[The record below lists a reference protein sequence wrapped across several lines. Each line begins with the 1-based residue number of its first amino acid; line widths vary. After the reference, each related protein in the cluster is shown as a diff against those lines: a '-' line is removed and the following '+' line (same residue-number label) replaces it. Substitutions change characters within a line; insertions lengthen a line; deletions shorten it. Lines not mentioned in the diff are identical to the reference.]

1 VPGPERARTNN
12 PELAFPEGDLGANCK
27 PTAEGEAMIQRRA
40 KRTLTAATTLV
51 GLMLLVPSSSMGET
65 LDLSLCAPDRNSFTL
80 DIDNEFLPLAPV
92 GRSWVLRGED
102 EGRTV
107 GLRITVLNATETF
120 TFDRRTS
127 VMTRVVE
134 ELEWV
139 DTNVNGVFDD
149 GNPSLIEVSLN
160 YFAQTDARTVCYF
173 GEDVDIYEDGRVVS
187 NDGSWRADR
196 LPGLAPGIFMPAAP
210 KSGMHFQQ
218 EVAPGVAEDEA
229 KIVGTGAV
237 ATPFKT
243 FDDTIRVREA
253 NPIDGDKGY
262 KAYARRVGL
271 IVDGPLSLI
280 SFTG

>member
-1 VPGPERARTNN
+1 
-12 PELAFPEGDLGANCK
+12 
-27 PTAEGEAMIQRRA
+27 MIQRRA

-51 GLMLLVPSSSMGET
+51 GLMLLVPSSSTGET
-65 LDLSLCAPDRNSFTL
+65 LDPSLCAPDRNSFTL
-80 DIDNEFLPLAPV
+80 DINNEFLPLAPV
-92 GRSWVLRGED
+92 GRSWVLLGED

-107 GLRITVLNATETF
+107 GLRITVLNDTETF
-120 TFDRRTS
+120 SFDRRTR

-149 GNPSLIEVSLN
+149 GNTSLIEVSRN
-160 YFAQTDARTVCYF
+160 YFAQTDAGTVCYF
-173 GEDVDIYEDGRVVS
+173 GEDVDIYENGRVVS
-187 NDGSWRADR
+187 DDGSWRADGR
-196 LPGLAPGIFMPAAP
+196 RGLPGLAPGIFMPAAP

-229 KIVGTGAV
+229 TIVGTGTV

-243 FDDTIRVREA
+243 FEDTIRVREA

-262 KAYARRVGL
+262 KAYARNVGL

>member
-1 VPGPERARTNN
+1 
-12 PELAFPEGDLGANCK
+12 
-27 PTAEGEAMIQRRA
+27 MIQRRA

-51 GLMLLVPSSSMGET
+51 GLMLLVPSSSTGET
-65 LDLSLCAPDRNSFTL
+65 LDPSLCAPDRNSFTL
-80 DIDNEFLPLAPV
+80 EINNEFLPLAPV

-107 GLRITVLNATETF
+107 GLRITVLNDTEPFLFSGGTMV
-120 TFDRRTS
+120 T
-127 VMTRVVE
+127 TRVVE

-149 GNPSLIEVSLN
+149 GNTSLIEVSRN
-160 YFAQTDARTVCYF
+160 YFAQTDGGTVCYF
-173 GEDVDIYEDGRVVS
+173 GEDVDIYEDGDVVS

-196 LPGLAPGIFMPAAP
+196 LPGLAPGIFMPASP
-210 KSGMHFQQ
+210 KPGMHFQQ

-229 KIVGTGAV
+229 KIVGTGTV
-237 ATPFKT
+237 ETPFET
-243 FDDTIRVREA
+243 YEETIRVREA

-262 KAYARRVGL
+262 KAYAKGVGL

-280 SFTG
+280 SFTPGNSR

>member
-1 VPGPERARTNN
+1 
-12 PELAFPEGDLGANCK
+12 
-27 PTAEGEAMIQRRA
+27 MIQRRA

-51 GLMLLVPSSSMGET
+51 GLMLLVPSSSTGET
-65 LDLSLCAPDRNSFTL
+65 LDPSLCAPDRNSFTL
-80 DIDNEFLPLAPV
+80 EINNEFLPLAPV

-107 GLRITVLNATETF
+107 GLRITVLNDTEEF
-120 TFDRRTS
+120 SFGRRTR
-127 VMTRVVE
+127 VTTRVVE

-149 GNPSLIEVSLN
+149 GNASLIEISRN
-160 YFAQTDARTVCYF
+160 YFAQTDPAGTVCYF
-173 GEDVDIYEDGRVVS
+173 GENVDIYEDGRVVS
-187 NDGSWRADR
+187 NEGSWRADGRHR
-196 LPGLAPGIFMPAAP
+196 LPGLAPGIFMPASP
-210 KSGMHFQQ
+210 KPGMHFQQ

-229 KIVGTGAV
+229 TIVGTGAV
-237 ATPFKT
+237 ETPFGT
-243 FDDTIRVREA
+243 FEETIRVREA

-262 KAYARRVGL
+262 KAYARDVGL